1 MPQKYRFTHPRY
13 GEIEI
18 TRNPRARRI
27 TLRARPD
34 ALYITLPTIASE
46 KDLEEALE
54 KCGDKL
60 IARQQDIQPEII
72 DTSYRIEAPLFKFKI
87 EEQERKNFCA
97 RYQSEKITLLCPTGT
112 SFNGKERQ
120 EWVRKII
127 LNAMRRRAQETL
139 PTRLQTLA
147 AQHNLHYKRV
157 TLRDSRTRWGSC
169 SSNGTISLNIPL
181 VLLPTKLVD
190 YVLLHELCH
199 TIEMNHSERFWAKL
213 DTLTNTDSRLL
224 RKELKAYRCNMP

>member
-34 ALYITLPTIASE
+34 ALYITQPTIATE
-46 KDLEEALE
+46 KELEEAL
-54 KCGDKL
+54 KRCGDRL
-60 IARQQDIQPEII
+60 VALRQQMQPATI
-72 DTSYRIEAPLFKFKI
+72 DTSYCIEAPLFKFNI
-87 EEQERKNFCA
+87 EEQSRKNFSI
-97 RYQSEKITLLCPTGT
+97 RYQGERATLLCPTGS
-112 SFNGKERQ
+112 SFSGNERQ
-120 EWVRKII
+120 EWVRKIV

-139 PTRLQTLA
+139 PARLQALA
-147 AQHNLHYKRV
+147 AQHNLHYKHV

-169 SSNGTISLNIPL
+169 SSNGTISLNIQL
-181 VLLPTKLVD
+181 VLLPTVLVD

-213 DTLTNTDSRLL
+213 DTLTNTNSRLL
-224 RKELKAYRCNMP
+224 RKKLKAYNCTLP

>member
-34 ALYITLPTIASE
+34 ALYITLPTIATDR
-46 KDLEEALE
+46 DLEKALE
-54 KCGDKL
+54 KCGDRL
-60 IARQQDIQPEII
+60 VARQQQMQPEII
-72 DTSYRIEAPLFKFKI
+72 DTGYRIETPLFKFNI
-87 EEQERKNFCA
+87 EEQDRKNFCV
-97 RYQSEKITLLCPTGT
+97 RYQGEKITLLCPTGT

-139 PTRLQTLA
+139 PTRLQALA
-147 AQHNLHYKRV
+147 ALHNLHYKRV
-157 TLRDSRTRWGSC
+157 TLRDCRTHWGSC
-169 SSNGTISLNIPL
+169 SSNGTISLNIQL

-213 DTLTNTDSRLL
+213 DTLTNADSRLL
-224 RKELKAYRCNMP
+224 RKELKTYSCALP

>member
-1 MPQKYRFTHPRY
+1 
-13 GEIEI
+13 
-18 TRNPRARRI
+18 
-27 TLRARPD
+27 
-34 ALYITLPTIASE
+34 
-46 KDLEEALE
+46 
-54 KCGDKL
+54 
-60 IARQQDIQPEII
+60 
-72 DTSYRIEAPLFKFKI
+72 
-87 EEQERKNFCA
+87 
-97 RYQSEKITLLCPTGT
+97 
-112 SFNGKERQ
+112 
-120 EWVRKII
+120 
-127 LNAMRRRAQETL
+127 MRRRAQETL

-169 SSNGTISLNIPL
+169 SSNGTISLNIQL

>member
-169 SSNGTISLNIPL
+169 SSNGTISLNIQL

>member
-1 MPQKYRFTHPRY
+1 MPQKHRFTHHRY

-34 ALYITLPTIASE
+34 ALYITLPTIATE
-46 KDLEEALE
+46 KELEEALE

-60 IARQQDIQPEII
+60 IARQLQLQPEII
-72 DTSYRIEAPLFKFKI
+72 DTSYRIEAPLFKFNI
-87 EEQERKNFCA
+87 EEQDRKNFCA
-97 RYQSEKITLLCPTGT
+97 RYQGERITLLCPTGT

-127 LNAMRRRAQETL
+127 LNAMRHRAQETL
-139 PTRLQTLA
+139 PARLQALA
-147 AQHNLHYKRV
+147 AQHNLHYKKV

-169 SSNGTISLNIPL
+169 SSRGTISLNINL
-181 VLLPTKLVD
+181 MQLPEKLVD

-199 TIEMNHSERFWAKL
+199 TVEMNHSDRFWALMDKVTAPARAKVL
-213 DTLTNTDSRLL
+213 RARLKGYNTDI
-224 RKELKAYRCNMP
+224 